1 MTTQNLD
8 ECHKSFILK
17 QKSGLGAL
25 DMVAVYHYR
34 LSLFRY
40 LEKGDQNGQRT
51 SGCFTAPT
59 IRYEKIRSQSPY
71 FSKGLGSVS

>member
-25 DMVAVYHYR
+25 DMAAVYH
-34 LSLFRY
+34 Y

-51 SGCFTAPT
+51 SGCFTAPA

-71 FSKGLGSVS
+71 FSKGLGSVG

>member
-17 QKSGLGAL
+17 QKSGLSAL

-40 LEKGDQNGQRT
+40 LE
-51 SGCFTAPT
+51 
-59 IRYEKIRSQSPY
+59 YLE
-71 FSKGLGSVS
+71 

>member
-25 DMVAVYHYR
+25 DMAAVCHYR
-34 LSLFRY
+34 LSLFR
-40 LEKGDQNGQRT
+40 KRRT
-51 SGCFTAPT
+51 LKWT
-59 IRYEKIRSQSPY
+59 ENK
-71 FSKGLGSVS
+71 